1 MRRVR
6 SCVAE
11 GHKEISPRRSLS
23 RLLFVDGLEAVRQ
36 DERSPDGG
44 DRCGFPR
51 TIQALLNLTL
61 PLLPG
66 VPFLMEDGVMGP
78 HSLAVIQ
85 QFQSLVATPGAASGV
100 IEPSSATLA
109 ALRAAV
115 NGQTGFNLLHVLM
128 PLSSQE
134 QASTFAAPLV
144 TCMNT
149 NQINTTL
156 RQAHFLAQLGH
167 ESGSLRF
174 TSELVNGAAYEG
186 RIDLGNTQPGDGPR
200 FKGRGLIQITGR
212 TNYTNYGNDRGQ
224 DYITGLNPNL
234 LATDPDIAADCSG
247 WFWATRHLNELAD
260 KDDLLTITKRINGG
274 TNGLDDRA
282 RRLKLAKCLLIA

>member
-1 MRRVR
+1 M
-6 SCVAE
+6 C
-11 GHKEISPRRSLS
+11 ISQN
-23 RLLFVDGLEAVRQ
+23 VGLNAPNQNDDV
-36 DERSPDGG
+36 
-44 DRCGFPR
+44 
-51 TIQALLNLTL
+51 TLIQALLNLNL

-78 HSLAVIQ
+78 HSLAVIK
-85 QFQSLVATPGAASGV
+85 QFQSLVATPGGASGV
-100 IEPSSATLA
+100 IEPGSATLS
-109 ALRAAV
+109 ALRVAV
-115 NGQTGFNLLHVLM
+115 NGQIDSNLLHVLM
-128 PLSSQE
+128 PLSSQD
-134 QASTFAAPLV
+134 QANTFAAPLV
-144 TCMNT
+144 TSMNA
-149 NQINTTL
+149 NQIDTTL
-156 RQAHFLAQLGH
+156 RQAHFFAQLGH

-174 TSELVNGAAYEG
+174 TSELASGAAYEG
-186 RIDLGNTQPGDGPR
+186 RVDLGNTQPGDGPR

-224 DYITGLNPNL
+224 DYITDPNPNL

-260 KDDLLTITKRINGG
+260 QDDLLTITKRINGG